1 MKKFGY
7 LINLFIILLIETAM
21 AKTFDTRPEVQ
32 EFIINMVKKH
42 NFEQQALVSL
52 FNQYQTNQEILQ
64 KITNPSEKLC
74 WGKYKNLLLNK
85 DRIVKGKEFLQ
96 QHQSILKKA
105 EERFGVPKE
114 IITAI
119 LGVESSYGAIT
130 GKFPVVEALATLA
143 FDYPTR
149 QKFFKSELE
158 HFLLLTK
165 EKNLDPTKVT
175 GSYAG
180 AMSPAQFISSSY
192 RAYAVD
198 FTGSG
203 DNDLNNMHNAIG
215 SIANYFNK
223 HGWTKGG
230 KVAVKIN
237 KKSNNTNSN
246 ILEFIHE
253 NDKKEY
259 WQAFNNFMVI
269 TKYNNSNNYAMAVYQ
284 LAKELGLK

>member
-1 MKKFGY
+1 MKKIY
-7 LINLFIILLIETAM
+7 CLISLIILLLQTVV

-32 EFIINMVKKH
+32 EFIINMAKKH
-42 NFEQQALVSL
+42 NFEEQELMSL
-52 FNQYQTNQEILQ
+52 FNQYKTNQEILQ
-64 KITNPSEKLC
+64 KIANPSEKLC
-74 WGKYKNLLLNK
+74 WGKYKNLLLTR
-85 DRIVKGKEFLQ
+85 DRVIKGKEFLQ
-96 QHQSILKKA
+96 QHKNKLQQA
-105 EERFGVPKE
+105 EQHFGVPKE
-114 IITAI
+114 VITAI

-130 GKFPVVEALATLA
+130 GKFPVLEALATLA
-143 FDYPTR
+143 FDYPAR
-149 QKFFKSELE
+149 QKFFRSELE

-165 EKNLDPTKVT
+165 EKNLDPTKIT

-198 FTGSG
+198 FSGSG
-203 DNDLNNMHNAIG
+203 DQDLNNMHNAIG

-230 KVAVKIN
+230 KIATKIN
-237 KKSNNTNSN
+237 KKSSNINNN

-253 NDKKEY
+253 NNKKEY
-259 WQAFNNFMVI
+259 WQAFNNFIVI

-284 LAKELGLK
+284 LAKEFGLK